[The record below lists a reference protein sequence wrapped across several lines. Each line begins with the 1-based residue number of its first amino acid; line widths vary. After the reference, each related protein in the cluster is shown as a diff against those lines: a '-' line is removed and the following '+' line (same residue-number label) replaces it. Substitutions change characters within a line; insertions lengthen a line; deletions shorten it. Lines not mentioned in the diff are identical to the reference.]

1 MQAQKSLP
9 SSYSVTN
16 FPTNSNLITPM
27 CWSKHAELLGNVV
40 GVDTTKQ
47 VIRWSCDQVVDFL
60 AKFGVH
66 KAMLEKFKHEVWE
79 TA

>member
-1 MQAQKSLP
+1 
-9 SSYSVTN
+9 
-16 FPTNSNLITPM
+16 M